1 MAGSITNICAIC
13 AWRATCQKKFSLSGR
28 STYCPDFVRDVT
40 IKEESETVEE
50 KEEKKMD
57 LNRLKGMI
65 SISDGVLKIHD
76 VAGLKEIMD
85 SLIYEAVFEPDDTK
99 KRSYL
104 LLIKEIAKAGGA
116 IPSSIQGLYEE
127 MGREYPNFTVPA
139 INIRGLTYDVAKAVF
154 RKAIEKDVGALIF
167 EIARS
172 EIGYTKQRPLE
183 YATTVLAAAFKE
195 GFTGPVFIQGDHFQI
210 VRKNF
215 LSDPEAEKGYVK
227 GLIKEAIEAEFY
239 NIDIDTSTLVDLER
253 PTIKD
258 QQRPNFERTAEL
270 AEYVRGLQ
278 PEGIDISIGGEIGE
292 IGGKNST
299 PEELRAYLDGFKE
312 IFKGR
317 KGLSKLSVQT
327 GTAHGGVVLPDGSL
341 AKVKIDFDTLRIL
354 SDIARKEYRLSGCV
368 QHGASTL
375 PEEAFNMFPET
386 GTSEVHLATGF
397 QNIIYDSKHLPE
409 SFRKEVYEFIRT
421 EYAKEWKEGQ
431 TEEQFIYSTRK
442 KGFGPLKKMWW
453 DLSRDVREPIMK
465 ELEDRFSL
473 LFNRLRVEGTKELV
487 NKTVKPVLV
496 RKEISID

>member
-1 MAGSITNICAIC
+1 M
-13 AWRATCQKKFSLSGR
+13 KLDK
-28 STYCPDFVRDVT
+28 
-40 IKEESETVEE
+40 
-50 KEEKKMD
+50 
-57 LNRLKGMI
+57 LKGI
-65 SISDGVLKIHD
+65 VSISNGALNVLDIT
-76 VAGLKEIMD
+76 GLRRIMD
-85 SLIYEAVFEPDDTK
+85 SLIYDAVFEPNEEI

-104 LLIKEIAKAGGA
+104 VLIKEIAKAAGA

-127 MGREYPNFTVPA
+127 MGRNYPNFTVPA
-139 INIRGLTYDVAKAVF
+139 INIRGLTYDVARAVF
-154 RKAIEKDVGALIF
+154 RKAIEKSVGALIF

-183 YATTVLAAAFKE
+183 YATTVLAAAVKE
-195 GFTGPVFIQGDHFQI
+195 GFTGPVFIQGDHFQL

-215 LSDPEAEKGYVK
+215 LSDPDAETSYVK

-239 NIDIDTSTLVDLER
+239 NIDIDSSTLVDLEK
-253 PTIKD
+253 PAVKE
-258 QQRPNFERTAEL
+258 QQRPNFEKTAEL

-278 PEGIDISIGGEIGE
+278 PQGIDISIGGEIGE

-312 IFKGR
+312 TFKGK

-327 GTAHGGVVLPDGSL
+327 GTSHGGVVLPDGSL

-354 SDIARKEYRLSGCV
+354 SDLARREYGLSGCV

-409 SFRKEVYEFIRT
+409 EFRKEVYDFIKT

-442 KGFGPLKKMWW
+442 KGFGPLKKRWW
-453 DLSRDVREPIMK
+453 DLPSDIKDSIMK
-465 ELEDRFSL
+465 ELEDRFGL
-473 LFNRLRVEGTKELV
+473 LFNRLRVEGTTDIV
-487 NKTVKPVLV
+487 NKTVKPVIV
-496 RKEISID
+496 RKEISGDIIRQV

>member
-1 MAGSITNICAIC
+1 M
-13 AWRATCQKKFSLSGR
+13 KLDK
-28 STYCPDFVRDVT
+28 
-40 IKEESETVEE
+40 
-50 KEEKKMD
+50 
-57 LNRLKGMI
+57 LKGI
-65 SISDGVLKIHD
+65 VSISNGALNVLDIT
-76 VAGLKEIMD
+76 GLRRIMD
-85 SLIYEAVFEPDDTK
+85 SLIYDAVFEPNEEI

-104 LLIKEIAKAGGA
+104 VLIKEIAKAAGA

-127 MGREYPNFTVPA
+127 MGRNYPNFTVPA
-139 INIRGLTYDVAKAVF
+139 INIRGLTYDVARAVF
-154 RKAIEKDVGALIF
+154 RKAIEKSVGALIF

-183 YATTVLAAAFKE
+183 YATTVLAAAVKE
-195 GFTGPVFIQGDHFQI
+195 GFTGPVFIQGDHFQL

-215 LSDPEAEKGYVK
+215 LSDPDAETSYVK

-239 NIDIDTSTLVDLER
+239 NIDIDSSTLVDLEK
-253 PTIKD
+253 PAVKE
-258 QQRPNFERTAEL
+258 QQRPNFEKTAEL

-278 PEGIDISIGGEIGE
+278 PQGIDISIGGEIGE

-312 IFKGR
+312 TFKGK

-327 GTAHGGVVLPDGSL
+327 GTSHGGVVLPDGSL

-354 SDIARKEYRLSGCV
+354 SDLARREYGLSGCV

-397 QNIIYDSKHLPE
+397 QNIIYDSKYLPE
-409 SFRKEVYEFIRT
+409 EFRKEVYDFIKT

-442 KGFGPLKKMWW
+442 KGFGPLKKRWW
-453 DLSRDVREPIMK
+453 DLPSDIKDSIMK
-465 ELEDRFSL
+465 ELEDRFGL
-473 LFNRLRVEGTKELV
+473 LFNRLRVEGTTDIV
-487 NKTVKPVLV
+487 NKTVKPIIV
-496 RKEISID
+496 RKEISGDIIRQV